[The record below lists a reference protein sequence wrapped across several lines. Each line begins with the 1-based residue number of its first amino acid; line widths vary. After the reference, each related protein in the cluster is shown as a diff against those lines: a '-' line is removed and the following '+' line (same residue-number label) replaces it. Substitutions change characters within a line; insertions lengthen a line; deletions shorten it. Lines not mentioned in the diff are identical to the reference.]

1 LRVIRKAEFR
11 AVPWKNGGGVTHE
24 AVRVP
29 ADGESF
35 RWRLSVAEVATSGP
49 FSDFSGYHRSMVLLR
64 GPGLRLRFADG
75 KSLLL
80 REPGELVE
88 FDGGLRTE
96 GELLAGPCTDLNLI
110 VASDLAVG
118 GIGVGIGIGG
128 GAGARVVRL
137 ETPLCIECAAAE
149 TLLVFAISGTV
160 AAGSADAESPETLA
174 PWDLGIL
181 AGSAAGSVT
190 LRSAVTGPAAQVFL
204 AKLSDNPRMSAKPD
218 PHADG
223 DTSSSPDAL
232 GALRDSIR
240 EHGSWSEDRAATR
253 LLHSL
258 ELTAGARHRAVAVAS
273 GLVEGARARRD
284 ERPFLDAFLQEFGL
298 SNHEGIALMCI
309 AEALLRIPD
318 DATADRLI
326 AEQLAS
332 GDWSAHA
339 GRSESLFVNASTWG
353 LMLTGGI
360 LELEPTIKN
369 DALAWLRK
377 FTRKAGEPVVRL
389 AVRRAMRIIGGEFVV
404 GRSIEEA
411 LQRSAAESPLG
422 LCSFDMLGEGA
433 RTAADA
439 ARYLASYEHAIDVIG
454 ATARGRAVHEVS
466 SISIKL
472 SALEPRYALTH
483 KASVL
488 ARLGPRVAAL
498 AQRAAAAGIQLT
510 IDAEEADRLDLS
522 LDLIE
527 LLARDASTRAWPGLG
542 LAVQA
547 YGRRA
552 LDVVDWVAAL
562 ARDAQ
567 RRMTV
572 RLVKGAYWD
581 SEIKR
586 AQERGLPVYPVYT
599 RKLTTDVS
607 YLACADRLFRHV
619 DVLYPQFATHN
630 AHSIA
635 SILELAPGGA
645 DYEFQR
651 LHGMGGLLYAEAQ
664 RQIAGFPRIRVYAP
678 VGEHKDLLAY
688 LVRRL
693 LENGANTSFVNRFM
707 DEQVAVSEIVRDPV
721 TELERL
727 DGFAHPGLPLPSA
740 LYPDRRNSAGVDFG
754 DPGALESLT
763 AELAD
768 RRAEYAAGPILS
780 GAQPAGAGHAILNP
794 ANHGDRVGISRD
806 ATAAEIVT
814 AFDAANAAQP
824 DWNAA
829 GGHARAACLE
839 RAADLL
845 ETRRADFIA
854 LLVREAGKTL
864 PDAVAEVREAADFCR
879 YYALGCR
886 NAFEPPVP
894 LVGPTGERNELSLH
908 GRGVFACI
916 SPWNFPLAIF
926 AGQIAAALAAG
937 NAVVAKPAEPT
948 PLIAARF
955 VELLHASGIPPQV
968 LQLTPCRGRE
978 FGEAAFSH
986 VALAGVAMTGSTATA
1001 LTINRA
1007 LAARQGAIV
1016 PLIAE
1021 TGGLNAMLVDST
1033 ALPEQVCDDVV
1044 SSAFSSAGQRCS
1056 ALRLL
1061 FLQEEVADTIIEMIA
1076 GAMEELV
1083 IGDPQLPH
1091 TDVGPVITAAAAEGL
1106 AAHVTRMRS
1115 EARVL
1120 KVCTLDA
1127 THARGTF
1134 FAPHLIELN
1143 SAAQLT
1149 REQFGPILHVVRYR
1163 SQEID
1168 AVLAAI
1174 RASQYG
1180 LTLGVQTRLESFWRQ
1195 VFARTNVGNTY
1206 INRNMIGAVVGVQ
1219 PFGGTGLS
1227 GTGPKAGGPHYLQRF
1242 ANERTLTV
1250 NTTATGGNAALLNLG
1265 G

>member
-1 LRVIRKAEFR
+1 
-11 AVPWKNGGGVTHE
+11 
-24 AVRVP
+24 
-29 ADGESF
+29 
-35 RWRLSVAEVATSGP
+35 
-49 FSDFSGYHRSMVLLR
+49 
-64 GPGLRLRFADG
+64 
-75 KSLLL
+75 
-80 REPGELVE
+80 
-88 FDGGLRTE
+88 
-96 GELLAGPCTDLNLI
+96 
-110 VASDLAVG
+110 
-118 GIGVGIGIGG
+118 
-128 GAGARVVRL
+128 
-137 ETPLCIECAAAE
+137 
-149 TLLVFAISGTV
+149 
-160 AAGSADAESPETLA
+160 
-174 PWDLGIL
+174 
-181 AGSAAGSVT
+181 
-190 LRSAVTGPAAQVFL
+190 
-204 AKLSDNPRMSAKPD
+204 MSAKPE
-218 PHADG
+218 PAPDG
-223 DTSSSPDAL
+223 ESLDAL
-232 GALRDSIR
+232 RLAIR
-240 EHGSWSEDRAATR
+240 EHSSWPEARAVTR
-253 LLHSL
+253 LLQNL
-258 ELTAGARHRAVAVAS
+258 ELTGAARHRAVAVAS
-273 GLVEGARARRD
+273 GFVEGARARRD

-298 SNHEGIALMCI
+298 SNQEGIALMCI

-318 DATADRLI
+318 DATADKLI
-326 AEQLAS
+326 AEQLAG

-369 DALAWLRK
+369 DALGWIAR

-404 GRSIEEA
+404 GRTIEEA
-411 LQRSAAESPLG
+411 QKRSAAEAPLG

-433 RTAADA
+433 RTQRDA
-439 ARYLASYEHAIDVIG
+439 QRYLSSYEHAIDVIG
-454 ATARGRAVHEVS
+454 AAVHGRAPHEAS

-472 SALEPRYALTH
+472 SALEPRYSLLQRAQVLERLVPRVC
-483 KASVL
+483 AL
-488 ARLGPRVAAL
+488 AR
-498 AQRAAAAGIQLT
+498 RAAGVGIQLT

-527 LLARDASTRAWPGLG
+527 ALARDPVTRAWPGLG

-547 YGRRA
+547 YGKRA
-552 LDVVDWVAAL
+552 LDVIDWVAAL
-562 ARDAQ
+562 ARASG
-567 RRMTV
+567 RRMTA

-586 AQERGLPVYPVYT
+586 SQERGLATYPVYT

-635 SILELAPGGA
+635 SILELAPRGA
-645 DYEFQR
+645 GYEFQR

-664 RQIAGFPRIRVYAP
+664 RRMPDFPRVRVYAP

-707 DEQVAVSEIVRDPV
+707 DEQVPVSEIVRDPV

-727 DGFAHPGLPLPSA
+727 ESFAHPRLPDPVA
-740 LYPDRRNSAGVDFG
+740 LYADRRNSAGCDFG
-754 DPGALESLT
+754 DPVELAALT
-763 AELAD
+763 AGLAARRSAAHVAGPIIAGVAAAGAGDPVSNPAD
-768 RRAEYAAGPILS
+768 RRD
-780 GAQPAGAGHAILNP
+780 Q
-794 ANHGDRVGISRD
+794 VGSSRD
-806 ATAAEIVT
+806 ATAAEIRT
-814 AFDAANAAQP
+814 AFEAGARAQP
-824 DWNAA
+824 AWNEAGAA
-829 GGHARAACLE
+829 TRAACLD

-845 ETRRADFIA
+845 EAQRLDFMS

-864 PDAVAEVREAADFCR
+864 PDALGEVREAADFCR
-879 YYALGCR
+879 YYAVQAR
-886 NAFEPPVP
+886 AAFGVP
-894 LVGPTGERNELSLH
+894 LRLAGPTGESNELSLH

-926 AGQIAAALAAG
+926 AGQVTAALVAG

-955 VELLHASGIPPQV
+955 VELLHEAGVPQAV
-968 LQLTPCRGRE
+968 LHLTPSRGRD
-978 FGEAAFSH
+978 FGEVAFAH
-986 VALAGVAMTGSTATA
+986 ADLAGVAMTGSTATA
-1001 LTINRA
+1001 LTINRL
-1007 LAARQGAIV
+1007 LAAREGAIV

-1033 ALPEQVCDDVV
+1033 ALPEQVVDDVM

-1061 FLQEEVADTIIEMIA
+1061 FLQEEIAEAVLEMIA
-1076 GAMEELV
+1076 GAMDDLV
-1083 IGDPQLPH
+1083 IGDPSDPR
-1091 TDVGPVITAAAAEGL
+1091 TDIGPVITAAAADGL
-1106 AAHVTRMRS
+1106 RAHIARMRS

-1120 KVCTLDA
+1120 KVCSLSPAQD
-1127 THARGTF
+1127 HGSF
-1134 FAPHLIELN
+1134 VAPHLIELH

-1163 SQEID
+1163 STEVD

-1174 RASQYG
+1174 RASHYG

-1195 VFARTNVGNTY
+1195 IFARTEVGNTY
-1206 INRNMIGAVVGVQ
+1206 VNRNMIGAVVGVQ

-1227 GTGPKAGGPHYLQRF
+1227 GTGPKAGGPHYLHRF

-1250 NTTATGGNAALLNLG
+1250 NTTATGGNASLLNLG
-1265 G
+1265 P